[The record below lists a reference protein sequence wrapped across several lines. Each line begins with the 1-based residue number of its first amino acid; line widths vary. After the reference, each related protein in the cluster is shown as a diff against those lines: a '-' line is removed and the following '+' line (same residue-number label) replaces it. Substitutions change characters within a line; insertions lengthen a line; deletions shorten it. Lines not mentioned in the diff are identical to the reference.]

1 MPPRPGRRQFLT
13 TGALGL
19 FALGAAGCSSP
30 EAGRG
35 QAAPGQG
42 DAWSFTDDA
51 ERTVRL
57 GRRPQRIV
65 AYATAAA
72 ALWDYGIRPVGV
84 YGALRKQGGGKD
96 VTVLGEVD
104 LSRVATVGTT
114 WGHISVERLG
124 RLHPDLVVD
133 PLQYGAPQID
143 PSSLK
148 LTEKLAPV
156 VSIEVYGAKVDTTV
170 RRYADL
176 AAAFG
181 AGFTAQELRRG
192 KAAYTAARDRVRR
205 AITGK
210 PGLRVL
216 FASADQDGIR
226 ISKAGFPSIADF
238 ESLGL
243 NVVKPTGGSTIY
255 VEKLSWELVDRY
267 PADLILLDVRSSSL
281 QPADLSSNGLWRSLP
296 AVRAGQLG
304 PWNPEPNLSHHGM
317 AKVYDSL
324 TTTLTGARPHI
335 T

>member
-1 MPPRPGRRQFLT
+1 MVPLPGRRRFLT

-19 FALGAAGCSSP
+19 FALGAAGCSPP

-35 QAAPGQG
+35 RAVLGRTV
-42 DAWSFTDDA
+42 WSFTDDA
-51 ERTVRL
+51 GRTVRRD
-57 GRRPQRIV
+57 RRPRRIV
-65 AYATAAA
+65 AYTTAAA

-96 VTVLGEVD
+96 VTVVGEVN
-104 LSRVATVGTT
+104 LSRVAVVGGT
-114 WGHISVERLG
+114 WGRISVERMG
-124 RLHPDLVVD
+124 KLHPDLVVD

-143 PSSLK
+143 RSSLE
-148 LTEKLAPV
+148 LVEELAPL
-156 VSIEVYGAKVDTTV
+156 VSIEVYGAKVDTAA

-176 AAAFG
+176 AAALG
-181 AGFTAQELRRG
+181 ADFTAPELRRG
-192 KAAYTAARDRVRR
+192 QAAYAAARDRARR
-205 AITGK
+205 AIKGK

-226 ISKAGFPSIADF
+226 ISKAGCPSLGDF

-243 NVVKPTGGSTIY
+243 DVVKPTGGNRY
-255 VEKLSWELVDRY
+255 MERLSWEVVDRY

-304 PWNPEPNLSHHGM
+304 PWNPERTRLCSNFS
-317 AKVYDSL
+317 VSL
-324 TTTLTGARPHI
+324 RI
-335 T
+335 